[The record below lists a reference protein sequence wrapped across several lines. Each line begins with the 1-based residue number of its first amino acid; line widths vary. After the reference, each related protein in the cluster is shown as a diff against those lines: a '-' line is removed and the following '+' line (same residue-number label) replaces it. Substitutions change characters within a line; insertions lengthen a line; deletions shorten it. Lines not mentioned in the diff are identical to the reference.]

1 MPPAAPCTVRATS
14 SSSIFGASA
23 QPSVPTPKMA
33 SVSRY
38 DALGPNLTRSGLTA
52 AAATTE
58 PTRYTAI
65 THA

>member
-1 MPPAAPCTVRATS
+1 M
-14 SSSIFGASA
+14 FGASA
-23 QPSVPTPKMA
+23 HANVPTPKMA

-38 DALGPNLTRSGLTA
+38 DARGPNLTRSGLTA
-52 AAATTE
+52 VAATTE

>member
-1 MPPAAPCTVRATS
+1 M
-14 SSSIFGASA
+14 FGASA
-23 QPSVPTPKMA
+23 QPNVPTPKTV

-38 DALGPNLTRSGLTA
+38 DARGPNRTRSGLTA
-52 AAATTE
+52 VAATTE